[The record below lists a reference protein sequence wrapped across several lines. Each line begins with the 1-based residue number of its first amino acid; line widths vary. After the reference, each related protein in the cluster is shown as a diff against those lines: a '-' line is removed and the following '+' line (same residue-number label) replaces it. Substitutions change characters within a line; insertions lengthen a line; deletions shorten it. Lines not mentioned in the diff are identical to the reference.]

1 MGLKDLLEAVNL
13 EDELIEGTTKSKEKA
28 DTKKEKKD
36 AEPKNT
42 DKENK
47 GKNKEEKVPVKE
59 TSKEPEKEV
68 SQPITDVKAEAVVEE
83 KSAETPAQNI
93 PVQNIHVQSVPQ
105 MPTIPEI
112 EPRKGTG
119 RPKVYGKRQGIN
131 LQLNEENYI
140 KARQWSGFYGSMTA
154 YINALIA
161 NDTRPFPQQST
172 PYNEN

>member
-13 EDELIEGTTKSKEKA
+13 EDELIEETTKSKEK
-28 DTKKEKKD
+28 TGPKKEKKD
-36 AEPKNT
+36 AEPKNK
-42 DKENK
+42 DKGNK
-47 GKNKEEKVPVKE
+47 VKNKEEEAPVKE
-59 TSKEPEKEV
+59 ASKEPEKEV
-68 SQPITDVKAEAVVEE
+68 SQPIADTQPVEVAE
-83 KSAETPAQNI
+83 ETPAQNI
-93 PVQNIHVQSVPQ
+93 HVQNIHVQSVPQ
-105 MPTIPEI
+105 MPAIPEI

-161 NDTRPFPQQST
+161 NDTRPFPQQSS
-172 PYNEN
+172 PYNDN